1 MAHRQGSV
9 RGWWNS
15 TVEWNQRCRI
25 GTLGGA
31 CERRKSQPGSWQ
43 PAAISMLQCELLKD
57 FLLMSRLVKRQAAD
71 AVVDPVQLY
80 LQLKLYTYP
89 LFAQLLRICT
99 VCFAECFIAFAFS
112 TPTRPEAPPLTR
124 APTHP
129 KLPTRVQRP
138 RVCPRMTLRTLVAT
152 ARSASCKVYWSRTAA
167 RWSASNE
174 ANAPSARAASSVGGP
189 YSATLPESKT
199 TTRS

>member
-71 AVVDPVQLY
+71 AVVDPVHGTAVFTAKALY
-80 LQLKLYTYP
+80 ISLVRSARFANLYCM
-89 LFAQLLRICT
+89 LRRMLHRLRILH
-99 VCFAECFIAFAFS
+99 AYKA
-112 TPTRPEAPPLTR
+112 
-124 APTHP
+124 
-129 KLPTRVQRP
+129 
-138 RVCPRMTLRTLVAT
+138 
-152 ARSASCKVYWSRTAA
+152 
-167 RWSASNE
+167 
-174 ANAPSARAASSVGGP
+174 
-189 YSATLPESKT
+189 
-199 TTRS
+199 